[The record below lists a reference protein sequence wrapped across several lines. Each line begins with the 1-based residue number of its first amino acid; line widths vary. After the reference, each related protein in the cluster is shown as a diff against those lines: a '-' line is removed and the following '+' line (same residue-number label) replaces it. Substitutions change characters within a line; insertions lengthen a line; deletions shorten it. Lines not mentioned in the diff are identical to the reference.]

1 MKVVFDY
8 QIFSAQSYGGISRY
22 FVELANHLISIDK
35 VNPVVLA
42 PLNYNMHFN
51 DLESNIAFGRH
62 VARLPKSGK
71 LVRLLSM
78 VASRLWLIKKK
89 PELVHA
95 TYYNHKR
102 SFYNKN
108 AKIVITVHDMIH
120 ELFPED
126 FPLSDQTAQLK
137 QAAVAMADHVICV
150 SENTRDDLIRLTGV
164 DSKKVS
170 VVHHGI
176 SEISSNFAPVHLL
189 PDAPY
194 LLFVGKRGGYKNY
207 SRLLKAYATCPELTS
222 TFKLVCFGG
231 GRFSSDELDKHSQ
244 LKLTKRD
251 VVWYGGDDLVLAS
264 LYKNATAFVYPS
276 LYEGFGIPPLE
287 AMSFDCPVI
296 CSDKGSIPEVVG
308 DAGEYFDPLNIQS
321 IVEAITRVAND
332 RLYADELRKK
342 GRLQIKKYSWQSCA
356 NETSDIYQTLL

>member
-1 MKVVFDY
+1 MKVVIDY
-8 QIFSAQSYGGISRY
+8 QIFSSQLYGGISRY
-22 FVELANHLISIDK
+22 FVELANHLVSIDSTA
-35 VNPVVLA
+35 PVVLA
-42 PLNYNMHFN
+42 PLNYNMYFT
-51 DLESNIAFGRH
+51 DLDPAIAIGKH
-62 VARLPKSGK
+62 IPKLPLSGK
-71 LVRLLSM
+71 LARLLNR
-78 VASRLWLIKKK
+78 VASRLWLMKKK

-102 SFYNKN
+102 NFYNKN

-126 FPLSDQTAQLK
+126 FPPIDQTAQLK

-164 DSKKVS
+164 DSNKVS

-176 SEISSNFAPVHLL
+176 SEISSNLSPVHPL
-189 PDAPY
+189 PAAPY
-194 LLFVGKRGGYKNY
+194 LLFVGKRSGYKNY
-207 SRLLKAYATCPELTS
+207 SGLLKAYATCPELNG

-231 GRFSSDELDKHSQ
+231 GRFTTDELDKHAQ
-244 LKLTKRD
+244 LNLAKAD
-251 VVWYGGDDLVLAS
+251 VLWYGGDDSALAS

-308 DAGEYFDPLNIQS
+308 DAGEYFDPLNTPS
-321 IVEAITRVAND
+321 IVEAITRVVND
-332 RLYADELRKK
+332 RLYADELRKR
-342 GRLQIKKYSWQSCA
+342 GRRQIKKYSWQRCA
-356 NETSDIYQTLL
+356 KETSDVYKTLI